1 VARGPEAKSLVL
13 DHGPEAKSLVMD
25 RGPEAKS
32 LVVDRGRVAAIIT
45 TAMVITKRGSLSL
58 ESPSAFM
65 MTTLTTRTITAATR
79 SVEYIL
85 GMVGN
90 GVGSTSAI
98 TDSDAKIRLE
108 RRPPRRRSP
117 LPRSI
122 LGPDHIYFSASF
134 GRNAQFGV
142 EVAP

>member
-1 VARGPEAKSLVL
+1 VA
-13 DHGPEAKSLVMD
+13 

-65 MTTLTTRTITAATR
+65 MTTLTTRTITDATKF
-79 SVEYIL
+79 VEYIL
-85 GMVGN
+85 GMVGS

-98 TDSDAKIRLE
+98 TDIDVK
-108 RRPPRRRSP
+108 PRYRETASQRSFFCQRVSN
-117 LPRSI
+117 LMETDR
-122 LGPDHIYFSASF
+122 GFEA
-134 GRNAQFGV
+134 
-142 EVAP
+142 